1 MKLFLLAF
9 LVFSSVTAFCH
20 ELKMAVIASEFD
32 EDVTHFY
39 LVVNNANV
47 IDSIRWIKFNPSG
60 QVMRDA
66 TATAAQV
73 IEEGIVLEERNGF
86 EAVRLEVENF
96 NVENGGTI
104 RLNYLFS
111 GVTGARKIQR
121 LLLKKIEN
129 IFILTDLAGQRVN
142 RLFLVANRS
151 RIFGIIG
158 IKEILTSWSDT
169 ENLSNFEKTTHHE
182 LF

>member
-1 MKLFLLAF
+1 MKLFLFAV
-9 LVFSSVTAFCH
+9 LVWSSVTAFAG
-20 ELKMAVIASEFD
+20 ELKMAVITSEFD
-32 EDVTHFY
+32 DDMTVFY
-39 LVVNNANV
+39 LVVNDANI
-47 IDSIRWIKFNPSG
+47 IDSIRWIKYKPNG
-60 QVMRDA
+60 QVIRDA
-66 TATAAQV
+66 TAPATQV
-73 IEEGIVLEERNGF
+73 IQEGVVLEERNGL

-121 LLLKKIEN
+121 LLLKKIEDN
-129 IFILTDLAGQRVN
+129 FKLSDLSGQRVN
-142 RLFLVANRS
+142 RLFLVANWS

-169 ENLSNFEKTTHHE
+169 QNLSNFSKTTHDE
-182 LF
+182 FF